1 MRIFG
6 VIVGVICLNFTVV
19 DGDRD
24 YLNCK
29 DEFVELYN
37 GRSCT
42 VPELIEKLGIT
53 INEYKLLR
61 DECARENLVVLRQRG
76 GNTRR
81 KRNE

>member
-1 MRIFG
+1 M
-6 VIVGVICLNFTVV
+6 ICLNFTVV

-37 GRSCT
+37 GGSCT